1 MLPLQNRI
9 AIINW
14 KEFHRAKLYK
24 KRLIRDL
31 DGGCIKKS
39 FLSTEHYIIL
49 NALRGLPL
57 DRGMSVEA
65 YDIAY
70 ARLARTMQ
78 YSEGGKSYLLEPI
91 CMPFGMSTYWMQGFI
106 KANILAK

>member
-1 MLPLQNRI
+1 MLALQNRI

-31 DGGCIKKS
+31 DGGCVKKS
-39 FLSTEHYIIL
+39 FLSSEHYIIL

-57 DRGMSVEA
+57 DRGMSG
-65 YDIAY
+65 DAY
-70 ARLARTMQ
+70 ALACGKIARSMAR
-78 YSEGGKSYLLEPI
+78 SEDGNGHFIEPL
-91 CMPFGMSTYWMQGFI
+91 CMPFGMSHYWMRGFI
-106 KANILAK
+106 RANVIVK